1 MDRDPGVLSPGLTEQ
16 FGREARSPLPA
27 QSACDITEALEG
39 VDRKL
44 DRLIHLYFLNRGI
57 LVTPFHNMLLIS
69 PETTAED
76 VDRHTAILAECAGD
90 LTGNAA

>member
-1 MDRDPGVLSPGLTEQ
+1 MQQ
-16 FGREARSPLPA
+16 FGREARLPLPA
-27 QSACDITEALEG
+27 QSACDVTEALKE

-69 PETTAED
+69 PEATADD
-76 VDRHTAILAECAGD
+76 VDRHNTIFAECAGE
-90 LTGNAA
+90 LTGRAA